1 MTNALAGHAVGYAP
15 QHDAALMGSLTVRQ
29 ALNATAALLV
39 VDKAEQARR
48 VEDALTAMG
57 LQHCADQRYAP
68 CSSNSPSPGLT
79 VVRLVPQQ
87 HRLRLGQVAERRR
100 EAPRLCGRAAW

>member
-68 CSSNSPSPGLT
+68 SALAPLSFSPTDRRTSLPT
-79 VVRLVPQQ
+79 TASAPS
-87 HRLRLGQVAERRR
+87 GQSR
-100 EAPRLCGRAAW
+100 